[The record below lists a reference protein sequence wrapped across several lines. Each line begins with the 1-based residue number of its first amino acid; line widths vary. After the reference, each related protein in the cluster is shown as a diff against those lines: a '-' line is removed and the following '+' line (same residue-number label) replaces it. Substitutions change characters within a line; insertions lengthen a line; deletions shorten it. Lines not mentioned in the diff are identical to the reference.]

1 MDPGAQ
7 ILQLNC
13 PDRVGLLARITGCV
27 AAHGGNLLEVNQYT
41 DLASGWFF
49 ARLAVAGV
57 AFGGGEFRRE
67 FGALA
72 EEIGGEWSMRPAG
85 YRAPTAIFVSRQDHC
100 LADLLWRWRSGELP
114 ADLRAVVSNHEACR
128 DLAER
133 EGLPFHV
140 FDFAADKKESA
151 FEEVCAVLDTLGV
164 ELVVLARFMQI
175 LPGWMCDRYASRAIN
190 IHHSFLPAFVGANPY
205 RRAFERGVKLIGATC
220 HYATGDLDAGPI
232 IEQQVSRVE
241 HYHDPDDLARLG
253 RDCERIA
260 LARGLRYHLEGR
272 VLVHGNRAIV
282 FRD

>member
-7 ILQLNC
+7 IIKLHC
-13 PDRVGLLARITGCV
+13 PDRVGLLARITGCI
-27 AAHGGNLLEVNQYT
+27 AEHGGNLLEVNQYT

-49 ARLAVAGV
+49 ARLAAAGEGFRGADFSG
-57 AFGGGEFRRE
+57 AFAG
-67 FGALA
+67 LA
-72 EEIGGEWSMRPAG
+72 SEIGGEWSIRPAG
-85 YRAPTAIFVSRQDHC
+85 YRTPTAIFVSKQDHC

-114 ADLRAVVSNHEACR
+114 ADVRAVVSNHAECR
-128 DLAER
+128 ALAER
-133 EGLPFHV
+133 EGIPF
-140 FDFAADKKESA
+140 FFLDFAADKEAA
-151 FEEVCAVLDTLGV
+151 FLRASEILEERGV
-164 ELVVLARFMQI
+164 ELLVLARFMQI
-175 LPGWMCDRYASRAIN
+175 LPGWLCGRYASRAIN

-220 HYATGDLDAGPI
+220 HYATEDLDQGPI

-272 VLVHGNRAIV
+272 VLVHGHRAIV